1 VIRRITGQ
9 RLGEFFA
16 AEIAGPL
23 GADFHIGLA
32 PSEFGRVSNVVPPPG
47 PPNDLTRLD
56 PASVAYKTVTGPS
69 NTAETSWTEGWRRAD
84 IGGAN
89 GHSNA
94 RSVARIQSAVACD
107 GVVDG
112 VRLLSPR
119 TIDGIFEVQSHT
131 VDLVMGIPLRMGV
144 GYGLLPLPDVL
155 PFLPEGRICAWGG
168 WGGSLALID
177 VDRRLTFAYVM
188 NRMAPGIVGRIASG
202 LVERMYGIVAR

>member
-1 VIRRITGQ
+1 
-9 RLGEFFA
+9 
-16 AEIAGPL
+16 
-23 GADFHIGLA
+23 
-32 PSEFGRVSNVVPPPG
+32 
-47 PPNDLTRLD
+47 
-56 PASVAYKTVTGPS
+56 VTGPS

-144 GYGLLPLPDVL
+144 GYGLLPTPDVL
-155 PFLPEGRICAWGG
+155 PFLPAGRICAWGG

-177 VDRRLTFAYVM
+177 VDRRMTFAYVM
-188 NRMAPGIVGRIASG
+188 NKMAPGIVGGIASG
-202 LVERMYGIVAR
+202 LVEGLYGIVAR